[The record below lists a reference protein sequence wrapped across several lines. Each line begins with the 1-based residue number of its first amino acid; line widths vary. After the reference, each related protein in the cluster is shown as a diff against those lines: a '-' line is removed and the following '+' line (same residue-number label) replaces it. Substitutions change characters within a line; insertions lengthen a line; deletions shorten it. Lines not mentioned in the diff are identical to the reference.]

1 MVPERLKKGD
11 KVAVVAPAGRFKSQ
25 DIDPGLSI
33 LDDWGLD
40 VQLGKHIFNADG
52 FFSASDENRR
62 KDLQEAISS
71 PDIKAIFC
79 ARGGFGL
86 GKIIDDLY
94 LLPLL
99 KNPKWIIGFSDIT
112 LLHFKLHVLGL
123 ISIHGPMVRQ
133 YGQHV
138 DSSSVQALDGA
149 TVVVDPFLTVDPD

>member
-112 LLHFKLHVLGL
+112 LLHFKLHSLGL